1 MSHVLKLDLTIMLI
15 YIVFAKLICSSN
27 VCKNFYWPFEFQI
40 ETYLLKSKDT
50 VWKGSLAN
58 LQNTYLRI
66 CYKPGDP
73 IDIQIYRKKLVSF
86 VNKRPILGTNH
97 FFQLQSNY
105 SVSSASANSYLF
117 YLPDLLQNGN
127 YFIFPER
134 TN

>member
-58 LQNTYLRI
+58 VQTTYLRI
-66 CYKPGDP
+66 FYKPGDP
-73 IDIQIYRKKLVSF
+73 IDIQKEVS
-86 VNKRPILGTNH
+86 
-97 FFQLQSNY
+97 
-105 SVSSASANSYLF
+105 
-117 YLPDLLQNGN
+117 
-127 YFIFPER
+127 
-134 TN
+134 